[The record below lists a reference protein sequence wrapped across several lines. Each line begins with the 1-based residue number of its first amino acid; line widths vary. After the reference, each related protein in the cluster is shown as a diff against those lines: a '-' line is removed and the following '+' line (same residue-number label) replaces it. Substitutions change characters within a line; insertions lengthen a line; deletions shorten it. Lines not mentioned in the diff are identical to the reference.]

1 MPGTAAAISPG
12 IMRGLAFAPAFLA
25 LILAGSTTSRA
36 SDHVDGIKTGLDN
49 AADLTDIFTFTSP
62 SDPSKLVLVMNT
74 HPLAVG
80 VSRFSNAIEYKFR
93 IRPIA
98 DARTLTPTSDASKEQ
113 TIVCTFSGGIALID
127 ANQRATCKL
136 NLANGSETITF
147 STRTSQYDAG
157 GSTSR
162 NGINAFAGVRSD
174 PWFLDLGKT
183 LKYNKGQAVPNGAGS
198 NGLWGWNVLS
208 IVIEVPKERFGSS
221 LLAVTAQ
228 TVRK

>member
-1 MPGTAAAISPG
+1 
-12 IMRGLAFAPAFLA
+12 MRSRLTFAGAFLA
-25 LILAGSTTSRA
+25 MILAGSSTSRA

-62 SDPSKLVLVMNT
+62 SDPNKLVLVMNT

-93 IRPIA
+93 IRAIA
-98 DARTLTPTSDASKEQ
+98 DARTLTPGASEQ
-113 TIVCTFSGGIALID
+113 TIVCTFSGGIALVD
-127 ANQRATCKL
+127 PKQRATCKL
-136 NLANGSETITF
+136 DLARGSETLTF
-147 STRTSQYDAG
+147 DTRTSQYGAG
-157 GSTSR
+157 GSGDQ
-162 NGINAFAGVRSD
+162 NGIRIFAGVRSD

-183 LKYNKGQAVPNGAGS
+183 LKYNKGEAVPNGPGN

-208 IVIEVPKERFGSS
+208 IVVEVPKDRFGSS